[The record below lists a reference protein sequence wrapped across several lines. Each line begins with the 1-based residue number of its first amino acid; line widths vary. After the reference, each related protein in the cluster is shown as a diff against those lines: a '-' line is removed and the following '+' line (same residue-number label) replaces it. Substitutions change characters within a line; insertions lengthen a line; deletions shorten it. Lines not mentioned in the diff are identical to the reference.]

1 MGLAKLSTVL
11 LVLGEASGFQIPL
24 FSSKA
29 QQAPVSVTGRDLIS
43 STALQDRIDPDR
55 LLNRAKELY
64 HIAEAAVD
72 EYGHPTRVIGSP
84 GMFYSLSA
92 RDRSLLTCFQGT
104 GEHLIISTTPSRHWA
119 IITTFLHRTFRQ

>member
-1 MGLAKLSTVL
+1 MGLATLSTVL
-11 LVLGEASGFQIPL
+11 LVLGEAAGFQIPL

-29 QQAPVSVTGRDLIS
+29 QQVPVSVTGRDLIS
-43 STALQDRIDPDR
+43 STALQGRIDPDN

-84 GMFYSLSA
+84 GMFYSLLA
-92 RDRSLLTCFQGT
+92 RDRVC
-104 GEHLIISTTPSRHWA
+104 
-119 IITTFLHRTFRQ
+119 